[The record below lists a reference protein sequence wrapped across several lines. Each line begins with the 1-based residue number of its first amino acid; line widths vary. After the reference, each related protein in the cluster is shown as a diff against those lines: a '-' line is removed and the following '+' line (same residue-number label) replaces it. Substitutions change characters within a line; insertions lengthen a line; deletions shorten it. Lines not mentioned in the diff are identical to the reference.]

1 MFSHDDEGARGLM
14 RRRGNGSDH
23 TCHLNIDPS
32 ENMNDTGDET
42 LDLSAP
48 LLLRSESDEGIKD
61 WFEDD
66 GYRPEDQVSSDNT
79 VQYVEE
85 TLLVLLVSILNMLQW
100 GFLVGAF
107 FVPWID
113 TYIDGDAT
121 GYWNNNLVRVLTCLS
136 GRTVY

>member
-1 MFSHDDEGARGLM
+1 
-14 RRRGNGSDH
+14 
-23 TCHLNIDPS
+23 
-32 ENMNDTGDET
+32 MNDTGDET

-66 GYRPEDQVSSDNT
+66 GYRPDDQVSSDNT

-85 TLLVLLVSILNMLQW
+85 TLLVLVLSILNMLQW

-113 TYIDGDAT
+113 TYIVVDAT
-121 GYWNNNLVRVLTCLS
+121 GYWNNNSLKLVRVLTCLS
-136 GRTVY
+136 GRTVH